1 MANRHKHASIC
12 LFVCLSVCLSPVN
25 HDTVDAP
32 LVTVMAAATT

>member
-12 LFVCLSVCLSPVN
+12 LFVCLSPVN